1 MLRRWVNTVIPSN
14 CRMVKMYNTRC
25 EGTTAASENCHIT
38 HFSTQ
43 SFQFSV
49 LILPQ
54 FRAKTTILHHLY
66 QLFRQKIRLTCVSRF
81 LAPGSFQVGVE
92 CRWRWCVF
100 TIGGKGGHWLLT
112 SPYTELV
119 RHHLPPARNCDR
131 PLLTGRNKTHTN
143 TDHQKIVFF
152 DTLKKIQSS
161 ELLTNNYLWDH

>member
-1 MLRRWVNTVIPSN
+1 MWGHDCRLRKLPHHSLLNTIFPILRSNFAPISCKNNHFAPSQP
-14 CRMVKMYNTRC
+14 TFPP
-25 EGTTAASENCHIT
+25 EN
-38 HFSTQ
+38 
-43 SFQFSV
+43 
-49 LILPQ
+49 
-54 FRAKTTILHHLY
+54 
-66 QLFRQKIRLTCVSRF
+66 RLTCVSRF

-143 TDHQKIVFF
+143 TEHQKLCFL
-152 DTLKKIQSS
+152 TLFQKIQSS
-161 ELLTNNYLWDH
+161 ELLAKLIAFSCNFPKFTQ